1 MSLRTILVSRAAEM
15 ITGAGR
21 LRSRRVREENERAAR
36 EAAEAAAAEAAA
48 ARAAAEALVG
58 PSAGALDGFE
68 VLDLASAPDFVVRGH
83 QPTRGATG
91 DVL

>member
-1 MSLRTILVSRAAEM
+1 MANYIVYAKHSNLMRAD
-15 ITGAGR
+15 
-21 LRSRRVREENERAAR
+21 RRNAIFVQADDAD
-36 EAAEAAAAEAAA
+36 A

-58 PSAGALDGFE
+58 PAAGALDGFE

-83 QPTRGATG
+83 QPTRGVTG

>member
-1 MSLRTILVSRAAEM
+1 MANYIVF
-15 ITGAGR
+15 
-21 LRSRRVREENERAAR
+21 AR
-36 EAAEAAAAEAAA
+36 EPNTMRADRRNAIFVTADDADA

-58 PSAGALDGFE
+58 PAAGALDGFE

-83 QPTRGATG
+83 QPTRGVTG

>member
-1 MSLRTILVSRAAEM
+1 MANYIVYAKQPSTMRAD
-15 ITGAGR
+15 
-21 LRSRRVREENERAAR
+21 RRNAVFVHAAN
-36 EAAEAAAAEAAA
+36 ADA

-58 PSAGALDGFE
+58 PAAGALASFE

>member
-1 MSLRTILVSRAAEM
+1 VASYIVYAKEPSVMRADRRNA
-15 ITGAGR
+15 IFVTAG
-21 LRSRRVREENERAAR
+21 S
-36 EAAEAAAAEAAA
+36 AEAACT
-48 ARAAAEALVG
+48 AAEALVG
-58 PSAGALDGFE
+58 PAAGALAGFE

>member
-1 MSLRTILVSRAAEM
+1 MANYIVY
-15 ITGAGR
+15 
-21 LRSRRVREENERAAR
+21 AR
-36 EAAEAAAAEAAA
+36 EPNTMRADRRNAIFVQADDADA

-58 PSAGALDGFE
+58 PAAGALDNFE

-83 QPTRGATG
+83 QPTRGVTG

>member
-1 MSLRTILVSRAAEM
+1 MANYIVYAKEPNTMRAD
-15 ITGAGR
+15 
-21 LRSRRVREENERAAR
+21 RRNAIFVTADDAD
-36 EAAEAAAAEAAA
+36 A

-58 PSAGALDGFE
+58 PAAGALDGFE

-83 QPTRGATG
+83 QPTRGVTG

>member
-1 MSLRTILVSRAAEM
+1 MANYVVYAKEPNTMRAD
-15 ITGAGR
+15 
-21 LRSRRVREENERAAR
+21 RRNAIFVTAADT
-36 EAAEAAAAEAAA
+36 EA

-68 VLDLASAPDFVVRGH
+68 VLDLASAPDFIVRGH

-91 DVL
+91 EVL

>member
-1 MSLRTILVSRAAEM
+1 MANYIVYAKEPNTMRAD
-15 ITGAGR
+15 
-21 LRSRRVREENERAAR
+21 RRNAIFVTADDAD
-36 EAAEAAAAEAAA
+36 A

-58 PSAGALDGFE
+58 PAAGALDGFE

-83 QPTRGATG
+83 QPTRGVGG